1 MEEQLELEL
10 APVWVTL
17 FDPKYAAA
25 CVLTG
30 QTKHLFDAFLWY
42 DTPEGVEYWERIAI
56 FEESI
61 PQEARDRIEEM
72 LREYN
77 QYTKGTE

>member
-1 MEEQLELEL
+1 MEEQLELDL
-10 APVWVTL
+10 APKWIRE
-17 FDPKYAAA
+17 FDPRYAAA

-30 QTKHLFDAFLWY
+30 QTEHLWKAFLWY
-42 DTPEGVEYWERIAI
+42 DTPEGVEYWGRIAV

-77 QYTKGTE
+77 QYTKGAE

>member
-10 APVWVTL
+10 APKWIRE
-17 FDPKYAAA
+17 FAPKYAAA

-30 QTKHLFDAFLWY
+30 QTKHLWKAFLWY
-42 DTPEGVEYWERIAI
+42 DTPEGSEYWGRIVDEAT
-56 FEESI
+56 I

>member
-1 MEEQLELEL
+1 MEEQLELDL
-10 APVWVTL
+10 APEWIWG
-17 FDPKYAAA
+17 FDPKYAGA

-30 QTKHLFDAFLWY
+30 QVEHLWASFSWA
-42 DTPEGVEYWERIAI
+42 DTPEGAKYWGRIAI

-77 QYTKGTE
+77 QYTKGTA

>member
-1 MEEQLELEL
+1 MEEQLELDL
-10 APVWVTL
+10 APVWTMT
-17 FDPKYAAA
+17 FHPEDAEA

-30 QTKHLFDAFLWY
+30 QTEHLWKAFLWA
-42 DTPEGVEYWERIAI
+42 DTPEGAKYWERIAM
-56 FEESI
+56 FEKSI

>member
-1 MEEQLELEL
+1 MEKQLELEL
-10 APVWVTL
+10 APKWIKG
-17 FDPKYAAA
+17 FDPRYAAA

-30 QTKHLFDAFLWY
+30 LPEYLWGAFVFEH
-42 DTPEGVEYWERIAI
+42 TMEGSEYWVQIAG
-56 FEESI
+56 ESSI

>member
-10 APVWVTL
+10 APKWIRE

-30 QTKHLFDAFLWY
+30 QTEHLWKAFLWSA
-42 DTPEGVEYWERIAI
+42 TSEGVKYWGRIVDEAV
-56 FEESI
+56 I

-77 QYTKGTE
+77 QYTKGAE